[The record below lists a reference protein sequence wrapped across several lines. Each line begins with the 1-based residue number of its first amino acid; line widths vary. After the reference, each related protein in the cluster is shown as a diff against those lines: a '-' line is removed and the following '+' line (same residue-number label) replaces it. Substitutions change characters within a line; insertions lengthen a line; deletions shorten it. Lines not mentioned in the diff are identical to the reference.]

1 MAQKTSMKPAGC
13 SMNRCIAYIID
24 YIISIPCSIICYP
37 LWKDCYHEGRSIGKG
52 AMGLRVVKMN
62 GSSPACIDSCLRNIC
77 MTFPC
82 GLGCLCVFMNP
93 ESRHMGDLIA
103 GTMVVEDS

>member
-1 MAQKTSMKPAGC
+1 MAQTTKMRPAGC

-24 YIISIPCSIICYP
+24 GILSSCLFIVCYP
-37 LWKDCYHEGRSIGKG
+37 FWRDCYREGRSFGKG
-52 AMGLRVVKMN
+52 AMGLRVVKMD
-62 GSSPACIDSCLRNIC
+62 GSAPACIDSCLRNLC
-77 MTFPC
+77 LSFPC

-93 ESRHMGDLIA
+93 ERRHMGDLIA